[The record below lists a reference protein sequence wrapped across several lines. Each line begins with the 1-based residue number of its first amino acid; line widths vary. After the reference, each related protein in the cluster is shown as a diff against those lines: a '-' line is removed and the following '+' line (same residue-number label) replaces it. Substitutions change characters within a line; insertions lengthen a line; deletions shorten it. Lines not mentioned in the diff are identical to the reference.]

1 MKTHY
6 LTTAME
12 KFGVRDYKE
21 KAKVAF
27 RDRGI
32 QRFNPITG

>member
-1 MKTHY
+1 MKAQY

-12 KFGVRDYKE
+12 KFGSKDYKE
-21 KAKVAF
+21 KAKVCF
-27 RDRGI
+27 RDRGL